1 MKIIVLAGSPKG
13 LVSVTLQYV
22 LFIQKRFAEHD
33 FQIIDI
39 CEEHEKIE
47 HDEAAFR
54 KIMDDVRGADGVLWA
69 YPVTTFLVHAYYKRF
84 IELIFAREEQDAFRG
99 KYAAVLTTSIHFFD
113 HTSHNYMHAICDD
126 LGMNYVGS
134 YSARVYDMLEEE
146 EKRRLMLFVRSLL
159 NAIDEQMPTVRAFDP
174 VQGHTF
180 DYVPSQASGKLDL
193 GDKRLVI
200 LTDGDR
206 AGTNLDRMVDRLN
219 GRFAGATE
227 VVNLHDIAIRYGCDG
242 CFQCGADG
250 VCVYRDADDIH
261 DLYMSKLTTADIVV
275 MAGTIEDRYL
285 SHRWKLFFDRGFFRP
300 LIPWFPGKQLAFVVS
315 GPLKQLPNL
324 RQILEGYTEFHQGN
338 LVDIVTDESEDSESI
353 DKMLDSLSR
362 RLDFCAREG
371 YVRPQTFLGIGGTRI
386 FRDDTYGM
394 LRPVFQV
401 AHRYY
406 RKHGIYDF
414 PQKSFG
420 TMFLAIGGMVMTNIP
435 GVRKKFFQTIK
446 SELVKCLQK
455 EVEKADAKGPR

>member
-1 MKIIVLAGSPKG
+1 
-13 LVSVTLQYV
+13 
-22 LFIQKRFAEHD
+22 
-33 FQIIDI
+33 
-39 CEEHEKIE
+39 
-47 HDEAAFR
+47 
-54 KIMDDVRGADGVLWA
+54 
-69 YPVTTFLVHAYYKRF
+69 
-84 IELIFAREEQDAFRG
+84 
-99 KYAAVLTTSIHFFD
+99 
-113 HTSHNYMHAICDD
+113 MHAICDD

-146 EKRRLMLFVRSLL
+146 EKRRLMLFFRTLL

-174 VQGHTF
+174 VQRSGF
-180 DYVPSQASGKLDL
+180 DYVPTPAGGTLDL
-193 GDKRLVI
+193 GEKRLLI
-200 LTDGDR
+200 LTDGNSG
-206 AGTNLDRMVDRLN
+206 GTNLPRMVDRL
-219 GRFAGATE
+219 RSCFAGAAE
-227 VVNLHDIAIRYGCDG
+227 VVNLHDIAIRFGCDG

-261 DLYMSKLTTADIVV
+261 DLYLSKLTPADIVV
-275 MAGTIEDRYL
+275 MAGTIQDRYL

-300 LIPWFPGKQLAFVVS
+300 LIPWFPKKQLAFVIS

-324 RQILEGYTEFHQGN
+324 RQILEAYTEFHQGN
-338 LVDIVTDESEDSESI
+338 LVDIVTDETEDSSAI
-353 DKMLDSLSR
+353 DKMLDWLAR
-362 RLDFCAREG
+362 RLVFCAREE
-371 YVRPQTFLGIGGTRI
+371 YVKPQTFLGIGGTRI

-446 SELVKCLQK
+446 SELVKSLQK
-455 EVEKADAKGPR
+455 EVQKADADGPR